1 MHQRFFSSIL
11 LAVSVLLGQAAF
23 SQVVATVGKKQITL
37 QEFKRKFEEMKKQ
50 AINAPAPE
58 AFIDDLVRYEMGVLE
73 AEKQKLQDDPFV
85 KEQTRQAMYKLLI
98 EKAIGDKVNQIKVTE
113 GEMRKF
119 YETNPD
125 IRSAHILIEVRAGAS
140 PEDRAIAEKRA
151 KEILDEVKKSK
162 RPFEELVKLYSD
174 DTLSKGHGGDIGYQ
188 SRVTLVP
195 PFYDAAA
202 KMKLNEI
209 SNLVETRYGFHIIK
223 LLGRR
228 TFDQANRRQIRAA
241 VFDDK
246 RKALFDAYFTN
257 LKKNYKIEVNK
268 AAVKGVE

>member
-1 MHQRFFSSIL
+1 MHHRISHAFFL
-11 LAVSVLLGQAAF
+11 LLFWVPTHGAL
-23 SQVVATVGKKQITL
+23 SQVVATVGKKQISL
-37 QEFKRKFEEMKKQ
+37 QEFKHKFDEMKKQ

-58 AFIDDLVRYEMGVLE
+58 AFIEDLVRYEMGVLE

-85 KEQTRQAMYKLLI
+85 KEQTRQAMYKLLV
-98 EKAIGDKVNQIKVTE
+98 EKAIGDKVNQIKVNE
-113 GEMRKF
+113 AEMRKF

-125 IRSAHILIEVRAGAS
+125 IRSAHILIEVRPGAS
-140 PEDRAIAEKRA
+140 QEDRGIAKKRA
-151 KEILDEVKKSK
+151 MEILEEVRKSK

-174 DTLSKGHGGDIGYQ
+174 DTLSKGNGGDIGYQ

-195 PFYDAAA
+195 PFYDAAT
-202 KMKLNEI
+202 KLKLNEI

-228 TFDQANRRQIRAA
+228 TFDQANRRQVRAA
-241 VFDDK
+241 VFDEK
-246 RKALFDAYFTN
+246 RKGLFDAFFEK